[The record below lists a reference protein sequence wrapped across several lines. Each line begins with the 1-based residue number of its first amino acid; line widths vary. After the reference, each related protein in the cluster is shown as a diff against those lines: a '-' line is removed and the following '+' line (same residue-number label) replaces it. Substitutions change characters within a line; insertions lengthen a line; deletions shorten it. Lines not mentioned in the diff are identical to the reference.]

1 MKAKLVKVGKS
12 FCVRLSP
19 AMIKAAGF
27 QGQVVDVVVD
37 DGEIILRTGGRRKGP
52 RAGWEKAIRQ
62 AIAEHGDEYTEE
74 DIEWLNAPGGP
85 IPDKDA

>member
-1 MKAKLVKVGKS
+1 MKAKLFKLGKS

-27 QGQVVDVVVD
+27 QGQVVDVVED
-37 DGEIILRTGGRRKGP
+37 DGEIILRTGRPRKNP
-52 RAGWEKAIRQ
+52 RAGWENAIRQ

-85 IPDKDA
+85 IPKTDE